1 MQKPEDYP
9 LITGL
14 QRLTKNWAL
23 TLPAEFRRRVENEHL
38 VIWRPGLTF
47 WIDAFGNESGE
58 TIEERIADAR
68 ASLSPHAKNIT
79 EARTANVAAL
89 RYQLAELGEGGVV
102 QNALFTLMHG
112 ADGRIMMAAYHDSA
126 EALDMAMKVSASL
139 TYTGAP
145 SVEH

>member
-1 MQKPEDYP
+1 MQEPDDYP
-9 LITGL
+9 LISGP

-23 TLPAEFRRRVENEHL
+23 TLPAEFWRRVENEQL

-47 WIDAFGNESGE
+47 WIDAYGNEAGQ
-58 TIEERIADAR
+58 TIEERMAEAR
-68 ASLSPHAKNIT
+68 ASLSPHAKNT
-79 EARTANVAAL
+79 KEARTANVAAI
-89 RYQLAELGEGGVV
+89 RYELAEIGEGGLV
-102 QNALFTLMHG
+102 QNGLFTLMHG

-126 EALDMAMKVSASL
+126 ETLDMAMKVSASL